1 MFFFQ
6 VMILRVYKA
15 ENAEGD
21 ILAKVKTSL
30 EDQPWHGNAV
40 VSLGSKQF
48 KPSEFLGERCRS
60 GGSGNHESGAGT
72 GGVNSSMASA
82 LSLANYSLL
91 GPAAKA
97 PVHMTTERRGITI
110 QQIQKLLDFVSLMVQ
125 FWTGTHGDEL
135 GVPLTF
141 EGFNLYHAN
150 DWVIKPATAG
160 QHGQGCSYVEFLGSA
175 MWIAS
180 HERNFSYIRQLSHDA
195 RNVFDCL
202 WFCAIMILEEYN
214 FYNAWFKDT
223 PLIFYFDAPKL
234 HHTSKSQ
241 SSFCGVVHR
250 S

>member
-1 MFFFQ
+1 MFFFPSHDFACLQ
-6 VMILRVYKA
+6 SRKCRRRHPCKMS
-15 ENAEGD
+15 
-21 ILAKVKTSL
+21 KTSL

-141 EGFNLYHAN
+141 RRFSTFTTPTT
-150 DWVIKPATAG
+150 WVIKPATAG

-214 FYNAWFKDT
+214 FLQCMILRIRPWFSTLMHLSCTT
-223 PLIFYFDAPKL
+223 PQSLKAP
-234 HHTSKSQ
+234 
-241 SSFCGVVHR
+241 FAA
-250 S
+250 